1 LVPARRSAPAGW
13 SYCRRAVSR
22 KIRLAPKGADAPD
35 EDSSEE
41 IDMCDERTD
50 ADNTKYLRAREMT
63 RRQFGA
69 VSAGA
74 GLAML
79 LPRAANA
86 QAVTESEVDV
96 TTPDG
101 VADSYFVHPATGAH
115 PGVLIWPDAFGL
127 RPAKRQMAKRLAE
140 SGYSVLVVN
149 QYYRSQRA
157 PITDSTDFGAL
168 RDVLMPLM
176 GTLNAETHMSD
187 ARAFV
192 SFLDSQPSVDS
203 NRKMGTMGYCMGGPI
218 TMRTAAAVP
227 DRIGAAASFHG
238 GGLVTDQPDS
248 PHLLV
253 PQMQAHYLFAIAAND
268 DENQPEAKDVL
279 REAFDEAGLPAEIEV
294 YEGALHGWCP
304 PDSQV
309 YFEAQ
314 AERAWSR
321 LLALFE
327 TALA

>member
-1 LVPARRSAPAGW
+1 
-13 SYCRRAVSR
+13 
-22 KIRLAPKGADAPD
+22 
-35 EDSSEE
+35 
-41 IDMCDERTD
+41 MCDERTV
-50 ADNTKYLRAREMT
+50 ADNNEYLRAKKLT

-69 VSAGA
+69 MSAGA

-79 LPRAANA
+79 LPRVANA
-86 QAVTESEVDV
+86 QAVSETDLDV

-101 VADSYFVHPATGAH
+101 VADGYFVHPSSGAH

-127 RPAKRQMAKRLAE
+127 RPAKKQMAKRLAE

-157 PITDSTDFGAL
+157 PIVNTTNFADV
-168 RDVLMPLM
+168 RDTLMPLM
-176 GTLNAETHMSD
+176 GALNAEIQARD

-192 SFLDSQPSVDS
+192 DFLDSQPPVDR
-203 NRKMGTMGYCMGGPI
+203 NRKMGTMGYCMGGPF

-238 GGLVTDQPDS
+238 GGLVTDQADS

-253 PQMQAHYLFAIAAND
+253 PQMKAHYLFAIAEND

-279 REAFDEAGLPAEIEV
+279 RDAFAQAGLPAEIEV

-304 PDSQV
+304 PDSTV
-309 YFEAQ
+309 YHEAQ

-321 LLALFE
+321 LLVLFKNALR
-327 TALA
+327 